1 MKNNQSIPYS
11 VQANFSGFA
20 RLAIS
25 AQFVGALMTATALA
39 APGKSRISTATGSH
53 LLAPGD
59 IVFADS
65 GDAVSGGF
73 LVKVDPATGQKTV
86 ISSGGSLHTPFD
98 VTIDATGQ
106 LVVSDCGR
114 LLIVDPDTGTQNV
127 LADNSAGTLGIPY
140 GLCLNGAGQ
149 VLAANMAAVVQ
160 VDPLTGQTATVSSG
174 GSFRCPL
181 GVAAAANGELF
192 VLNMAFPPQ
201 ILRVNPQNGGQK
213 LLAQGGFLNRPQAI
227 TISGADIY
235 VTDVATPDGNFGVG
249 RVIHVDAHTGSQTVV
264 TQGSNLVGPVGIA
277 VNQNGQLVV
286 GDPYTVNPQSP
297 DLASGG
303 YDGAIIQIDPATG
316 DQTVLA
322 RGEGRFVNPRGVVI
336 VPLVSAGSTLSAAN

>member
-11 VQANFSGFA
+11 VPANFSRFA

-25 AQFVGALMTATALA
+25 AQFVGALMTTTAFA
-39 APGKSRISTATGSH
+39 APAKSRISTTTASH

-65 GDAVSGGF
+65 GDAVNGGF
-73 LVKVDPATGQKTV
+73 LVKVDPATGLKTV
-86 ISSGGSLHTPFD
+86 ISSGGSLRTPFD

-114 LLIVDPDTGTQNV
+114 LLRVDPDTGTQNV
-127 LADNSAGTLGIPY
+127 LADNSLGTLGIPY

-192 VLNMAFPPQ
+192 VLNMAYPPQ

-213 LLAQGGFLNRPQAI
+213 LVTQGGFLNRPQSI

-264 TQGSNLVGPVGIA
+264 AQGGYLVGPVGIA

-316 DQTVLA
+316 EQTLLA
-322 RGEGRFVNPRGVVI
+322 RGEGSFVNPRGVVI
-336 VPLVSAGSTLSAAN
+336 VPLVSAGSTVSAAN

>member
-1 MKNNQSIPYS
+1 MKNNQFISYTAA
-11 VQANFSGFA
+11 ANFSGCA

-25 AQFVGALMTATALA
+25 ARFVGVLMTAMALA
-39 APGKSRISTATGSH
+39 APAKSRISTATASH

-65 GDAVSGGF
+65 GDAVNGGF

-86 ISSGGSLHTPFD
+86 ISSGGDLRTPFD
-98 VTIDATGQ
+98 VTIDPSGH

-114 LLIVDPDTGTQNV
+114 LLRVDPDTGTQSV

-140 GLCLNGAGQ
+140 GLCLNGAGK
-149 VLAANMAAVVQ
+149 VLAANMAGVVQ

-181 GVAAAANGELF
+181 GVAAAANGGLF

-201 ILRVNPQNGGQK
+201 ILRVNPQTGAQK
-213 LLAQGGFLNRPQAI
+213 LLTQGGFLNHPQAI
-227 TISGADIY
+227 TISGTDIY

-249 RVIHVDAHTGSQTVV
+249 RVIHVDARNGSQTVV
-264 TQGSNLVGPVGIA
+264 AEGNNLVGPVGIT

-286 GDPYTVNPQSP
+286 ADPYTVNPESP
-297 DLASGG
+297 DPASGG
-303 YDGAIIQIDPATG
+303 YDGAIIVIDPATG
-316 DQTVLA
+316 HQTVLA
-322 RGEGRFVNPRGVVI
+322 RGEGSFVNPRGVMI
-336 VPLVSAGSTLSAAN
+336 VPPVSTSSAVSSAN